1 MLFEILMYALHLF
14 ISMIFFILIP
24 LPVIIHV
31 MVTEGSGR
39 IHLVLKIYKK
49 IIMIAHGALIV
60 MFVTGVLLRF
70 DLSLWTIIVVVVWV
84 IIGAYLGLTAKFVR
98 ESLESIENKQSFE
111 EPVNKVKM
119 FSTLLMLAIIAMFI
133 IKFTNFLG

>member
-14 ISMIFFILIP
+14 ISIIFFILIP

-31 MVTEGSGR
+31 TVTEGSER
-39 IHLVLKIYKK
+39 IHLILKIYKK
-49 IIMIAHGALIV
+49 IIMIAHGALVV
-60 MFVTGVLLRF
+60 MLVTGVFIRF
-70 DLSLWTIIVVVVWV
+70 DLSLWTIIVVIVWV

-98 ESLESIENKQSFE
+98 ESLEAADNKKVFDES
-111 EPVNKVKM
+111 VNKVKM

-133 IKFTNFLG
+133 IKFTDFL